1 MGGTGL
7 CVYAKRDVAAAIR
20 GVEWDGLCVGRPRS
34 TGARGNVCACVRV
47 WDSSVCVVSS
57 RLSSGR
63 ENVAVRC
70 REYGEL
76 AEGLAFSGGGVLAQ
90 DYVFWAGDLN
100 SRIEMGEAAVRE
112 RVAAQDYAGLL
123 VRDQLRR
130 EQRAG
135 AAFPGFQEAPLAF
148 RPTSK
153 CAAVGGEYV
162 KCPAWRDRVLWRVG
176 RCGGAECGTPDN
188 VTCLHY
194 TAHDVGGSD
203 HRPVSGV
210 FLVRVHEVDA
220 EWRRSRRAALRRLVS
235 SGGRAPCSSPA
246 ATAAAPPC
254 LSVAPGRVDFGGVL
268 CGESQVRE
276 VALHNGGERVVRWRA
291 IPQCNGGKPWLRAE
305 PRAGTLLPGERI
317 TVRLTAAATLAT
329 PPRGETL
336 EGAVCFA
343 EGGGGSGATVAAT
356 AERVPTCF
364 GLSLDALVRRHRA
377 LRGGDG
383 RPSSGRFAPGSIP
396 LPLPKEVWRMVDHLY
411 REGLGTPN
419 LFARGGVSVADA
431 AAARECLDTG
441 ASFAERGV
449 SVHGVA
455 GALLAFLGALPE
467 PVVPR
472 PLFAQCLEASA
483 SRAAAYAFA
492 TERLPPVHYS
502 VFYYLMSFL
511 REAVARRAENGLT
524 PERAAAIFSD
534 VLLRSL
540 DKTCDPTVSSR
551 GGVSCTTAT
560 MDRKA
565 AFIMHFLI
573 PSHED

>member
-7 CVYAKRDVAAAIR
+7 CIYAKRDVAGAISC
-20 GVEWDGLCVGRPRS
+20 VEWDGMCVGRPRP
-34 TGARGNVCACVRV
+34 TGLRGNVSARVCV

-76 AEGLAFSGGGVLAQ
+76 AEGLVFSGGGVLGQ
-90 DYVFWAGDLN
+90 DYVLWAGDLN
-100 SRIEMGEAAVRE
+100 SRIEMGEAAVRA
-112 RVAAQDYAGLL
+112 RVAAQDYAVLL
-123 VRDQLRR
+123 GRDQLLRGL
-130 EQRAG
+130 RAG
-135 AAFPGFQEAPLAF
+135 TMFAGFQEAPLAF

-153 CAAVGGEYV
+153 CAAACGEYV
-162 KCPAWRDRVLWRVG
+162 KCPAWRDRILWRV
-176 RCGGAECGTPDN
+176 CGESPDS
-188 VTCLHY
+188 VTCLRY
-194 TAHDVGGSD
+194 TGHDVAGSD

-210 FLVRVHEVDA
+210 FLVRVREVDCG
-220 EWRRSRRAALRRLVS
+220 WRDSRRAELRRLVS
-235 SGGRAPCSSPA
+235 TGALGPTP
-246 ATAAAPPC
+246 TGPPC
-254 LSVAPGRVDFGGVL
+254 LAVAPARVDFGGVL
-268 CGESQVRE
+268 CGGSQARE
-276 VALHNGGERVVRWRA
+276 VTLHNGGGRVVRWRA
-291 IPQCNGGKPWLRAE
+291 VPRCSGDEPWLRAE

-317 TVRLTAAATLAT
+317 AVRLTAAVS
-329 PPRGETL
+329 PRSPRGGAL
-336 EGAVCFA
+336 EGAVSFS
-343 EGGGGSGATVAAT
+343 EGRGDCCAAVATVAAT

-364 GLSLDALVRRHRA
+364 GISLEALVQHHRA
-377 LRGGDG
+377 LRNSGGGGGDLSCDG
-383 RPSSGRFAPGSIP
+383 SAPGSIP
-396 LPLPKEVWRMVDHLY
+396 LPLPKEVWRMVDHIY

-419 LFARGGVSVADA
+419 LFARGGVSVADS

-455 GALLAFLGALPE
+455 AALLAFLGALPE
-467 PVVPR
+467 PVIPQG
-472 PLFAQCLEASA
+472 LFAQCVEASA

-534 VLLRSL
+534 VLMRSP
-540 DKTCDPTVSSR
+540 DKPCANKPRVCMDCV
-551 GGVSCTTAT
+551 TTKNKKV
-560 MDRKA
+560 D
-565 AFIMHFLI
+565 FIMHFLT
-573 PSHED
+573 PPA